1 MIKDAASSAA
11 ASSSG
16 PKKGTK
22 KRRINPAAANMLEE
36 AVKAQEKEDSEV
48 RKAEKAKKLA
58 EDGGEIN
65 VHDADK
71 FELTSPEICKF
82 LVVLRTHF

>member
-1 MIKDAASSAA
+1 M
-11 ASSSG
+11 
-16 PKKGTK
+16 
-22 KRRINPAAANMLEE
+22 
-36 AVKAQEKEDSEV
+36 